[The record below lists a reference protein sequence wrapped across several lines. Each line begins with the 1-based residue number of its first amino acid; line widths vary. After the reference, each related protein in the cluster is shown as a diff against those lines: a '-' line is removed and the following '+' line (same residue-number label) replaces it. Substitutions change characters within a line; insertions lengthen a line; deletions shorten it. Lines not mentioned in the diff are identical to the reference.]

1 MTRLAVRWIFIDLRT
16 AQAIRAMRFHSVAQY
31 QIQALRHVGSLF
43 EKEV

>member
-1 MTRLAVRWIFIDLRT
+1 MTRLAVRWFFIDLR
-16 AQAIRAMRFHSVAQY
+16 AARAMRSHSVAQY